1 MSHLVLVDVVLVF
14 VVLLPSYAPSPV
26 PVDLFDDPPPRLP
39 HTTSGFARVPPIFAK
54 FSVESGRENP
64 QSSRQV
70 LFFGGVESVLQRTRP
85 RSCVPR

>member
-39 HTTSGFARVPPIFAK
+39 HTTSGFARVPPIFA
-54 FSVESGRENP
+54 NW
-64 QSSRQV
+64 
-70 LFFGGVESVLQRTRP
+70 GGGICFATHTAEELRAALT
-85 RSCVPR
+85 CVRRRRL